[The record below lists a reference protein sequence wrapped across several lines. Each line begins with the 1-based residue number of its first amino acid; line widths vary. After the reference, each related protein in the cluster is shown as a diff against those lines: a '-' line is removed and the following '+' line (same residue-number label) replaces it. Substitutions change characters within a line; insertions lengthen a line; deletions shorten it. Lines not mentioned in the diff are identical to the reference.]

1 MPKQIAI
8 EGPVVRLEGITIQN
22 PDVTHYLSQK
32 PQGERVPS
40 LIRAVEVGVYCLQRA
55 EVGQSLDFV
64 RLEVERLIQASNT
77 AVDSLP
83 DLIRERL
90 AGPDGPTI
98 QVTAAAQMAQNAI
111 RDKLAEVQQLFDKH
125 LDPGKPDATLG
136 KALVAVN
143 NLLDPKREDSV
154 QKKLDATLQG
164 IAVADGA
171 IAKAVKATVENAIA
185 PLQAAIETFSLAVIK
200 EEGIE
205 EALATTTR
213 KGFAFEDEL
222 LPELQRWAAIVGAD
236 LEYTAQQN
244 LPGDFTLTLNDRSIG
259 GMPLKIVIEARDRDR
274 RFGRARVAE
283 QMNATLAQWQANYG
297 IYVSKTQNG
306 LAAEIGDWSELSC
319 GHGPVIACTV
329 EHLKT
334 ALRFAVVDTR
344 LRAATEARRELD
356 ISAAEKELDRFRSSL
371 NHLTKIKRRVGEIRD
386 VLPAIEDEADRMRGE
401 IQDALDKIETLL
413 SPA

>member
-1 MPKQIAI
+1 MPNQIAI
-8 EGPVVRLEGITIQN
+8 EGLIIRLEGIIIQN
-22 PDVTHYLSQK
+22 SDVAQHLSQK
-32 PQGERVPS
+32 PQGERVPA

-64 RLEVERLIQASNT
+64 RLEVERLIQASNA

-83 DLIRERL
+83 DLIRDRL
-90 AGPDGPTI
+90 AGPRRTDDSSHRSGTDG
-98 QVTAAAQMAQNAI
+98 AE
-111 RDKLAEVQQLFDKH
+111 RDSGKLAEVQQLFDKH
-125 LDPGKPDATLG
+125 LDPGKSDATLG

-143 NLLDPKREDSV
+143 NLLDPKRDDSI
-154 QKKLDATLQG
+154 QKRLDATLQG
-164 IAVADGA
+164 LAVADGA

-185 PLQAAIETFSLAVIK
+185 PLQAAIETFSLALKK

-213 KGFAFEDEL
+213 KGFAFEDQL

-236 LEYTAQQN
+236 LEYTAPQN
-244 LPGDFTLTLNDRSIG
+244 LPGDFTLTLSDRSIG
-259 GMPLKIVIEARDRDR
+259 GMPLKIVVEARDRGE

-297 IYVSKTQNG
+297 IYVSKTQSG

-319 GHGPVIACTV
+319 GHGQVIACTV

-344 LRAATEARRELD
+344 LRATADARRELD
-356 ISAAEKELDRFRSSL
+356 ISAAEKELGRFRTSL
-371 NHLTKIKRRVGEIRD
+371 NHLTQIKRRVGEIRD
-386 VLPAIEDEADRMRGE
+386 ILPGIEDEADRMRSE

-413 SPA
+413 STA